1 MANRVFFMNHNQA
14 GPVIGAELQEACLLA
29 ASYQL
34 PILWLGLFD
43 ADDLV
48 NVAVP
53 CENEEGEAISEQVL
67 TCFAPLEKARATYAS
82 RRERL
87 HEALGPEHAPA
98 VAEWDEFVASLSGS
112 AVQIDLVEL
121 WMLYGDTAALDEQI
135 REWLAG
141 LDDTASAQWA
151 SICDQANLDDA
162 DVRRYGVRGYPW
174 NVEIAWQ

>member
-14 GPVIGAELQEACLLA
+14 EAAIGAELQEACLLA

-34 PILWLGLFD
+34 PILWLALFD

-67 TCFAPLEKARATYAS
+67 TCFASLEKARATYGA

-87 HEALGPEHAPA
+87 QKALGSDHAPA
-98 VAEWDEFVASLSGS
+98 AAEWDEFVARLSGS
-112 AVQIDLVEL
+112 AVQIDLIEL
-121 WMLYGDTAALDEQI
+121 WMLYGDNAALDEQI

-141 LDDTASAQWA
+141 LDDTASTQWA
-151 SICDQANLDDA
+151 SFCDQANLDDV
-162 DVRRYGVRGYPW
+162 DVRRNGVRGYPW